1 MKVRT
6 AHRRPLHALRLI
18 ALTLV
23 APALAGMA
31 ADPAAAA
38 VLTPEVEGELARSA
52 YVYIATQRKDGTFGS
67 SAEIWFMWDGGAVW
81 VASPP
86 TTWRVK
92 RIRHGRASAR
102 IVVGTRSGPV
112 FTAKGALVRD
122 PAIYERLFATY
133 AKKYPDGW
141 PKFEAR
147 FRDGLKDGSRVLVRY
162 EAIAATP
169 TTAASVSAAPAPPSP
184 SPRP

>member
-1 MKVRT
+1 VR
-6 AHRRPLHALRLI
+6 ALRLI
-18 ALTLV
+18 AIALV
-23 APALAGMA
+23 APALAGMR
-31 ADPAAAA
+31 ADPAAAG
-38 VLTPEVEGELARSA
+38 VLTPEVERELARST
-52 YVYIATQRKDGTFGS
+52 YVYIATQRKDGMLGS
-67 SAEIWFMWDGGAVW
+67 PAEIWFMWDQGAVW

-92 RIRHGRASAR
+92 RIRHGRALAQ
-102 IVVGTRSGPV
+102 IAVGTRYGPA

-122 PAIYERLFATY
+122 PAAYERLCATY

-162 EAIAATP
+162 EPIAALP
-169 TTAASVSAAPAPPSP
+169 TTAASISAAPAPPSP